1 MLFLG
6 LEFDLK
12 VAEFDLKVARTYF
25 VVEIFNTIIF
35 KFLCRSHVLV
45 HVVKKLEDFMSLVC
59 TALLVCDRQF
69 NVQQGIC
76 YFMLSCCVCDQSVA
90 LNENLK
96 CDDHFNFCYLI

>member
-6 LEFDLK
+6 LEFDLR
-12 VAEFDLKVARTYF
+12 VAFCKNLF

-35 KFLCRSHVLV
+35 KFICWTHVLV

-76 YFMLSCCVCDQSVA
+76 YFMVSCCVCDQSVA
-90 LNENLK
+90 LMK
-96 CDDHFNFCYLI
+96 I